1 MLSALLNLDERIS
14 RFLSGIVPST
24 PVTDWIFL
32 FLSFEVDVLFLLA
45 VGLAVAVLFR
55 RYITKALLLLLILA
69 AVTSFFLTEVVLK
82 PLFQRPRPYLLYP
95 ENIFA
100 CPDNYSFPSGHASLA
115 MSGAVILAH
124 FDPKRALFYYLSAIG
139 ICYSRIYLLCH
150 YVLDVAA
157 GSLVGVGIALTLLY
171 LWTSLSGRM
180 VTQTT

>member
-1 MLSALLNLDERIS
+1 MLSALLNLDERVS
-14 RFLSGIVPST
+14 RFLSGIVPSN

-32 FLSFEVDVLFLLA
+32 FLSFEVDALLLLA

-69 AVTSFFLTEVVLK
+69 PVVSFFTTEVLLK

-95 ENIFA
+95 EHA
-100 CPDNYSFPSGHASLA
+100 ATCPDNYSFPSGHASLA
-115 MSGAVILAH
+115 MSGAVILAY
-124 FDPKRALFYYLSAIG
+124 FDPKRALFYYLSALA

-157 GSLVGVGIALTLLY
+157 GSLVGVGIALLLLY
-171 LWTSLSGRM
+171 LWTTLSGKK
-180 VTQTT
+180 VTQQT